1 MKNNSNIETH
11 GKQRIKMFEPIKLVG
26 YQFVSTFLFGVY
38 KFYFSLIDH
47 RLQSSI
53 FKYNKKKNLLMELL
67 AWW

>member
-1 MKNNSNIETH
+1 
-11 GKQRIKMFEPIKLVG
+11 MFEPIKLVG

-67 AWW
+67 A

>member
-1 MKNNSNIETH
+1 
-11 GKQRIKMFEPIKLVG
+11 MFEPIKLVG

-53 FKYNKKKNLLMELL
+53 FKYNKKKFTHGTPGLMVVRNLSSGTQ
-67 AWW
+67 